1 MKQKPEDACTAITAN
16 GRALARCI
24 DTICAD
30 AHPFDVVEILTRKLG
45 EVLIS
50 HFPDYQG
57 FHQGAWDIACHLEQ
71 IGRGHFKAPEPDSNV
86 VEMSSLRQRRDD
98 KV

>member
-1 MKQKPEDACTAITAN
+1 MTAT
-16 GRALARCI
+16 GRALARRI
-24 DTICAD
+24 DAACAD
-30 AHPFDVVEILTRKLG
+30 ASTFDVVEILTRKLAQ
-45 EVLIS
+45 VLIS
-50 HFPDYQG
+50 RFTDYRRFSQV
-57 FHQGAWDIACHLEQ
+57 GAWGIACHLEQ